1 MENKINAVL
10 DAATQTKV
18 NASIES
24 VKTDLPFLIELSS
37 TDAKRIIYMES
48 GRIDFVRRALFLA
61 NNNPKIQPQFF
72 EMVDFEK
79 DITLAQSLD
88 EIISKT
94 TILLKMLNDTRNQ
107 AGHEAF
113 QAALEVYNISK
124 RGAAKGIEGAQ
135 TTYDELKSLFE
146 GQGKSAKPNETNK
159 P

>member
-1 MENKINAVL
+1 
-10 DAATQTKV
+10 
-18 NASIES
+18 
-24 VKTDLPFLIELSS
+24 
-37 TDAKRIIYMES
+37 MES

-146 GQGKSAKPNETNK
+146 GQGKSAKPNETIK